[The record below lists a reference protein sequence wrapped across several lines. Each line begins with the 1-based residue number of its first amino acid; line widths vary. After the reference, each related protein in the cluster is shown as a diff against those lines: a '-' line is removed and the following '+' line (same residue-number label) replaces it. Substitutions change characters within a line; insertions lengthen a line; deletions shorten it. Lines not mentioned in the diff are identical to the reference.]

1 VQFYLG
7 RALQIAGLVGVGV
20 VLIVNLR
27 PEGLTMWT
35 LLQLT
40 AFSVLLFALGTILLR
55 LQR

>member
-1 VQFYLG
+1 MQFYLG

-20 VLIVNLR
+20 VLIVNLQ
-27 PEGLTMWT
+27 PEGLTMGT

-40 AFSVLLFALGTILLR
+40 AFGVLLFALGTILLR